1 MKKILTFL
9 LAFFIMSTGVL
20 ADCTEKDKAE
30 LNQKAA
36 NVKVTYEIKKETI
49 QFERGSAAIPYMV
62 ISILNANKDLHFVV
76 KNNIDKGSKT
86 YKYADADNNIITFNN
101 LDVSKI
107 VNYTIEVYSSDSSKC
122 YSEKLRTI
130 YLSTPRRNEYSDREI
145 CNEYPDFYMCQEYV
159 TFEDTPQ
166 STFEEKL
173 DSYQKGKITDDGEEV
188 VEKTFFDKVFGFID
202 KYKFIILGGTI
213 VIVGG
218 AIVIARKKN
227 KKSRELGL

>member
-20 ADCTEKDKAE
+20 AACSVNDKAE

-49 QFERGSAAIPYMV
+49 QFNKGAIDYPYFK
-62 ISILNANKDLHFVV
+62 ISILNVDDDLQFVV

-86 YKYADADNNIITFNN
+86 YKYADAVKDIITFNN
-101 LDVSKI
+101 FDTSKI
-107 VNYTIEVYSSDSSKC
+107 FNYTIEVYISDTAKC

-130 YLSTPRRNEYSDREI
+130 YLTTPRRNDYYQRAV
-145 CNEYPDFYMCQEYV
+145 CNDYPDFYMCQEYV
-159 TFEDTPQ
+159 TFEDIPQ

-173 DSYQKGKITDDGEEV
+173 DSYQKGKIADNGEEV